1 MLLSHFASTKS
12 AVSRSAFFL
21 VLLVTAPVAA
31 QNATPAQLQFFEAQ
45 VRPLLANNCFRCHG
59 PEKQKGRLRLD
70 SAEAVVKGGASGA
83 VVVAGNPAASL
94 LIRAINYQDLEMPP
108 TKKLPKKDI
117 DTLTAW
123 VKMGAPWPGATAP
136 AGKTVTNESAHVTD
150 ADRKYWAFQ
159 PVIRPPVPM
168 AADADKA
175 QPIDAFLLDK
185 LNARDL
191 TLSAPAS
198 PRELIRRAYFDLVGL
213 PPPPEEVDRF
223 TADFSSNAYERL
235 LDRLLAIPQYGERWG
250 RHWLD
255 VVRFAQTSGYERDD
269 EKLFAWRYRDYVI
282 SSLND
287 DKPYD
292 RFIREQLAGDE
303 LESVTDA
310 SLIATAFFRLG
321 VWDDEPDDQRQAE
334 FDDLDDMLSTTSS
347 AFLGLTLGCAR
358 CHDHKFDPISQRD
371 YYGMLAFLRNVQPHT
386 KPGKN
391 EDSTIF
397 AKLSSGEKTLAIHE
411 RGPVA
416 PKTHILIRGSA
427 ATPAGEVEPRFV
439 EVLCPSSDAATP
451 RISPAPKEAKTT
463 GRRSALADWITRPD
477 HPLTARVIVNRLWH
491 HHFGRGIVTT
501 PNDFG
506 KTGVAPTH
514 PELLDWLAA
523 ELVEGGWKLKRIH
536 KLIMLSAAYK
546 QSSRVENERAAAI
559 DPDNTLLWRQNLRRL
574 EAEALRDSLLAIS
587 GQLNLKMGGRG
598 FFPVLSKEVLSTQSV
613 PGRGWDNSPKD
624 EQHRRSVYI
633 FVKRTLG
640 VPLLETFDAASP
652 DTSTAARNTTTIAP
666 QALMLLNST
675 FMEEC
680 ANACADRLMKE
691 VTGSAPD
698 AQVQRLFRLAL
709 ARDPSQEELKT
720 AVAYLERSRQVDN
733 TSGSQRRA
741 LARLCKVVLNLN
753 EVVYVD

>member
-1 MLLSHFASTKS
+1 
-12 AVSRSAFFL
+12 
-21 VLLVTAPVAA
+21 
-31 QNATPAQLQFFEAQ
+31 
-45 VRPLLANNCFRCHG
+45 
-59 PEKQKGRLRLD
+59 
-70 SAEAVVKGGASGA
+70 
-83 VVVAGNPAASL
+83 VVVAGKPAASL
-94 LIRAINYQDLEMPP
+94 LVRAINYQDLEMPP

-117 DTLTAW
+117 DALTEW
-123 VKMGAPWPGATAP
+123 VKMGAPWPGAKA
-136 AGKTVTNESAHVTD
+136 AVAKTGANESFQVTD
-150 ADRKYWAFQ
+150 ADRKYWAFR
-159 PVIRPPVPM
+159 PVIRPLVPLRAKKD
-168 AADADKA
+168 AASL
-175 QPIDAFLLDK
+175 IDAFLIDK
-185 LNARDL
+185 LHARG
-191 TLSAPAS
+191 LSLSPQAS

-223 TADFSSNAYERL
+223 TADASPEAYERL
-235 LDRLLAIPQYGERWG
+235 LDRLLAMRQYGERWG

-287 DKPYD
+287 DKPFD

-303 LESVTDA
+303 LEPVTDA
-310 SLIATAFFRLG
+310 GRIATAFFRLG

-358 CHDHKFDPISQRD
+358 CHDHKFDPIGQQD
-371 YYGMLAFLRNVQPHT
+371 YYGMLAFLRNIKPHA
-386 KPGKN
+386 KPGKD

-411 RGPVA
+411 RGPAA

-439 EVLCPSSDAATP
+439 EVLCPSIAAARPTIP
-451 RISPAPKEAKTT
+451 PAPKEAKTT
-463 GRRSALADWITRPD
+463 GRRRVLADWIARPD

-491 HHFGRGIVTT
+491 HHFGRGIVAT
-501 PNDFG
+501 PSDFG

-514 PELLDWLAA
+514 PELLDWLAS

-536 KLIMLSAAYK
+536 KLIMLSAAYR
-546 QSSRVENERAAAI
+546 QSSRIQNDRAVAV
-559 DPDNTLLWRQNLRRL
+559 DPGNMLLWRQNLRRL
-574 EAEALRDSLLAIS
+574 EAEALRDALLAIS

-598 FFPVLSKEVLSTQSV
+598 FFPALPKEVLSTQSV
-613 PGRGWDNSPKD
+613 PGRGWDNSPTD

-675 FMEEC
+675 FMEEQ
-680 ANACADRLMKE
+680 ANACAERLMKE
-691 VTGSAPD
+691 VTGSTPD

-709 ARDPSQEELKT
+709 ARDPSAEELKI
-720 AVAYLERSRQVDN
+720 AVTYLERVRPADN
-733 TSGSQRRA
+733 SPDSQRRA

-753 EVVYVD
+753 EVIYVD